1 MVALLEKRAGEELFR
16 KHVATVVQGAVAALA
31 AELGASGAG
40 AGSVTGA
47 AAADGTPGKAAGAA
61 STGAAPGPT
70 PQKDGGGEGGGPPP
84 GSRFLD
90 TMAFL
95 NDLGRCAGCT
105 RCMWLACLKAAEL
118 LQPWRQLPAPLWAR
132 SRLLQRWT
140 RAALTNPAP
149 LLPLPPCRA
158 GSFRREMAPFAAR
171 WVYGRGVPHVTA
183 AFIYHA

>member
-40 AGSVTGA
+40 AGTVTGA

-61 STGAAPGPT
+61 SAGAAPGPT
-70 PQKDGGGEGGGPPP
+70 PQKDGGGGGEGGGPAP

-95 NDLGRCAGCT
+95 NDLGRCAC
-105 RCMWLACLKAAEL
+105 CIWLACLRAAEL
-118 LQPWRQLPAPLWAR
+118 LQPWRQLPALLWAR
-132 SRLLQRWT
+132 SHLIQHRT

-149 LLPLPPCRA
+149 LPPLLPCRA